1 MSYPLARM
9 IKRAGKTRRKSL
21 TLRAINPTS
30 SQALE
35 LAAIINQVV
44 SAWSAAG
51 RGRIMAAYD
60 RTMAERT
67 MDGRR
72 ATMDASIHDTVD
84 DIQAEIDAAEAEIE
98 RLVLLLTPKLR
109 DWTIRIERWH
119 RQRFIASVLTP
130 TGVDLSTLLN
140 PEGEIMD
147 AFRQGILALIRNI
160 DEDTRGRIAGAVWRG
175 FQERTPRREVAREI
189 AKAVQISR
197 RRALF
202 IASDQTV
209 KMAARLDQ
217 ARQEE
222 AGISE
227 YEWMKSGKLHPR
239 QAHVIRDGLI
249 YQWKKPPLG
258 GHPGTE
264 PNCGCKARAYLRL
277 D

>member
-1 MSYPLARM
+1 MTYPLARM
-9 IKRAGKTRRKSL
+9 IRRAGKTSRKTI

-35 LAAIINQVV
+35 LAAIVNQVV
-44 SAWSAAG
+44 SAWSAAA
-51 RGRIMAAYD
+51 RGRIMTAYD
-60 RTMAERT
+60 RTMAER
-67 MDGRR
+67 RP
-72 ATMDASIHDTVD
+72 TMDASIHDTVD
-84 DIQAEIDAAEAEIE
+84 DIQGEIDAAEAEIT
-98 RLVLLLTPKLR
+98 RLVLTLTPKLR
-109 DWTIRIERWH
+109 DWTIRLERWH
-119 RQRFIASVLTP
+119 RRKFIAAVLSP

-140 PEGEIMD
+140 PEGETME
-147 AFRQGILALIRNI
+147 AFRQSILALIRNI

-222 AGISE
+222 AGITE

-239 QAHVIRDGLI
+239 LAHVARNGLI
-249 YQWKKPPLG
+249 YSWNKPPLG

-264 PNCGCKARAYLRL
+264 PNCGCKARAHLRL

>member
-1 MSYPLARM
+1 MTYSLATLT
-9 IKRAGKTRRKSL
+9 KRAGKTNRKSI

-35 LAAIINQVV
+35 LAAIVNQVV
-44 SAWSAAG
+44 SAWSAAA
-51 RGRIMAAYD
+51 RGRIMTAYD
-60 RTMAERT
+60 RTMAER
-67 MDGRR
+67 GVR
-72 ATMDASIHDTVD
+72 DASVRDTVD
-84 DIQAEIDAAEAEIE
+84 DIQEEIDGAEAEIE
-98 RLVLLLTPKLR
+98 RLILTLTPKLR
-109 DWTIRIERWH
+109 DWTVRIERWH
-119 RQRFIASVLTP
+119 RRKFVAAVLTP
-130 TGVDLSTLLN
+130 TGVDLSTFLN
-140 PEGEIMD
+140 SERETMD
-147 AFRQGILALIRNI
+147 AFRQGILSLIRNI

-239 QAHVIRDGLI
+239 QAHVVRDGVI

-264 PNCGCKARAYLRL
+264 PNCGCKARAHLRL